1 MSDHPPKPPAPKKSG
16 EHEAVKAFREKLE
29 SIRENQLP
37 ELEALNERLLKLT
50 TPVPK
55 GDGHPDPRREEDG
68 EIPVDIVEPPA
79 SSP

>member
-1 MSDHPPKPPAPKKSG
+1 MSEKPPKPGHSG
-16 EHEAVKAFREKLE
+16 EHPEVQAFREKME

-55 GDGHPDPRREEDG
+55 GDGHPDPRREDDG
-68 EIPVDIVEPPA
+68 EIPVDVVEPPPSA
-79 SSP
+79 A